1 MRLNQFFKPASKSLY
16 FGLGIVAT
24 LFILFLFL
32 SFFFTDGNV
41 VKNIEEF
48 PQKYRIVS
56 PEVPANLDFAG
67 EKIPLDN
74 FEVKERIERELI
86 VNTYLHSAT
95 IMSIKRAGRWF
106 PVIEP
111 ILKRNGIPDDFKY
124 LCVAESNLDNA
135 VSPAG
140 AKGFWQFI
148 NETGKKYG
156 LEINDAIDERYNI
169 EKSTEA
175 ACAYLKDA
183 YIQFGSWTMAAASYN
198 MGMNGVEKQRGRQK
212 TNNFFNLVLGE
223 ETSRY
228 IARIVAI
235 KEILKSP
242 TDYGYD
248 LKGSEIYQ
256 PLKFKTITVDTS
268 ISDLADFAFTQNI
281 NYKTLKYYN
290 PWLRD
295 ISLSN
300 KIGKTYYIKLP
311 EAGSI
316 NLIRE

>member
-1 MRLNQFFKPASKSLY
+1 MIVNKIFKPNSKTLY
-16 FGLGIVAT
+16 FSFGVIST
-24 LFILFLFL
+24 LFVLFLSL
-32 SFFFTDGNV
+32 SFFFADGNN
-41 VKNIEEF
+41 VKRVEEF
-48 PQKYRIVS
+48 PQKYRIIS
-56 PEVPANLDFAG
+56 PEVPGNLVFAG
-67 EKIPLDN
+67 EKIPLEN

-86 VNTYLHSAT
+86 INTYLHSAT

-148 NETGKKYG
+148 ESSGKEYG
-156 LEINDAIDERYNI
+156 LEINDEVDERYHV
-169 EKSTEA
+169 ERSTEA
-175 ACAYLKDA
+175 ACSYLNDAYLM
-183 YIQFGSWTMAAASYN
+183 FGSWTMAAASYN
-198 MGMNGVEKQRGRQK
+198 MGVNGVEKQRGRQK
-212 TNNFFNLVLGE
+212 TNNYFNLVLGE

-235 KEILKSP
+235 KEILRSP
-242 TDYGYD
+242 ADYGYD
-248 LKGSEIYQ
+248 LKEAEVYQ
-256 PLKFKTITVDTS
+256 PLKFKTINADTS
-268 ISDLADFAFTQNI
+268 ITDLADFAAVLNI

-295 ISLSN
+295 ITLTNNTGKSYSI
-300 KIGKTYYIKLP
+300 KIP
-311 EAGSI
+311 VEGSI
-316 NLIRE
+316 KIIRE

>member
-1 MRLNQFFKPASKSLY
+1 MRSNNFFTPASKSLY
-16 FGLGIVAT
+16 FVLGILAT

-32 SFFFTDGNV
+32 SFFFADGQV
-41 VKNIEEF
+41 VKSIEEF

-56 PEVPANLDFAG
+56 PKVPANLDFAG
-67 EKIPLDN
+67 EKIPLNN

-95 IMSIKRAGRWF
+95 LMLIKRAGRWF

-111 ILKRNGIPDDFKY
+111 ILKRNGIPVDFKY
-124 LCVAESNLDNA
+124 LCAAESNLDNA
-135 VSPAG
+135 VSPVG
-140 AKGFWQFI
+140 AKGFWQFM
-148 NETGKKYG
+148 EATGEKYG
-156 LEINDAIDERYNI
+156 LEINDVVDERYNV

-183 YIQFGSWTMAAASYN
+183 YLQFGSWTMAAASYN
-198 MGMNGVEKQRGRQK
+198 MGMNGVETQRGRQK
-212 TNNFFNLVLGE
+212 TNNYFNLVLGE

-242 TDYGYD
+242 ADYGYD
-248 LKGSEIYQ
+248 LNNSEIYQ

-268 ISDLADFAFTQNI
+268 ISDLADFAFSQKI

-300 KIGKTYYIKLP
+300 KIGKAYYIKLP
-311 EAGSI
+311 EEGSI
-316 NLIRE
+316 ILIHE